1 MYRMYQLLSENIAML
16 DGLEAVRTAVD
27 MNLKS
32 TILSNYFFTESG
44 GGTFSP
50 FARTL

>member
-1 MYRMYQLLSENIAML
+1 MYQLLSEKIAML
-16 DGLEAVRTAVD
+16 DGLEAAQTA
-27 MNLKS
+27 MARNLRS

-50 FARTL
+50 FTRTL

>member
-1 MYRMYQLLSENIAML
+1 MHQLLPEKIAML
-16 DGLEAVRTAVD
+16 DGLEAAQTA
-27 MNLKS
+27 MARNLRS
-32 TILSNYFFTESG
+32 MILSNYFFTETG